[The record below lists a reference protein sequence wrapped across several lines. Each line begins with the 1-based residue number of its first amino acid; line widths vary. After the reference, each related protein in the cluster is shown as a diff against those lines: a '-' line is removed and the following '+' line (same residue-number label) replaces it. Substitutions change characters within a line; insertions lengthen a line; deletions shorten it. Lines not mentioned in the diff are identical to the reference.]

1 MTPALLRLSGVT
13 AEPRHS
19 VVARLAAV
27 LNDLGW
33 VVDFSQFSNSAMTL
47 RFELAARNAPRLRSA
62 LAELP
67 VALSRGSAEEL
78 AALERASSGE
88 LPDPLPGS
96 VHLTFVHSEPDLR
109 IPVPAVPG

>member
-1 MTPALLRLSGVT
+1 MNPMRLQLSGVT

-27 LNDLGW
+27 LNELGW
-33 VVDFSQFSNSAMTL
+33 VLDFSQFSNSALTL

-67 VALSRGSAEEL
+67 VALSRGSVEEL
-78 AALERASSGE
+78 AALEQDSAGE
-88 LPDPLPGS
+88 LPDPVPGS
-96 VHLTFVHSEPDLR
+96 IHLTFVHSEPDLR

>member
-1 MTPALLRLSGVT
+1 MTSALLRLSGVT

-33 VVDFSQFSNSAMTL
+33 VVDFSQFSNSALTL

-78 AALERASSGE
+78 AALEQASAGE